1 MDVDYLKYNV
11 NEALLEALTAT
22 AKSNS
27 DDKIDYLG
35 RYLIQIVERSQDKVR
50 IEKETALLKV
60 AADLEIQAEQEQQ
73 RIIDEIKREEN
84 EKKLKYDSFIE
95 STLSSHTTQQE
106 LMDSLCNFT
115 ASYLSVPASYIAS
128 RTLTE
133 DVDEL
138 SYIAANPSQTS
149 TVIGNKLTKSINDY
163 DESIPRQGVSFDA
176 FIAPPEEEAVE
187 EEDEENPTPK
197 PPVKLPTITIENV
210 MRNQRCKFFGIP
222 KLGSLVVVP
231 LSYESSDHEGGCL
244 ITTEIPVQPE
254 EEEPAEEAAPVES
267 KTEGKEEGEGEAAET
282 DKPVVEKPA
291 PEPVTTHTAVYQKRE
306 FILSVD
312 TIGDYR
318 LLNVSQLSCI
328 LVEAMIMLCKQH
340 FLYVNKNTDYVIL
353 MHMSMLSRWMKP
365 RHWSALPSSYPYTWL
380 VWIRRSSIDMSAI

>member
-1 MDVDYLKYNV
+1 MDVDYLKFNV

-27 DDKIDYLG
+27 NDKIDYLG
-35 RYLIQIVERSQDKVR
+35 RYLVQIVERSQDKVK

-60 AADLEIQAEQEQQ
+60 AADLEVQAEQEQQ

-95 STLSSHTTQQE
+95 TTLSSHTTQQE

-128 RTLTE
+128 RVLTE
-133 DVDEL
+133 DIDEL
-138 SYIAANPSQTS
+138 SYIAANQSQTS
-149 TVIGNKLTKSINDY
+149 TVVGNKLTKSINDF
-163 DESIPRQGVSFDA
+163 DETIPRQGVSFDA
-176 FIAPPEEEAVE
+176 FTAPPEEEAAE

-197 PPVKLPTITIENV
+197 PPIKLPTITIENV

-244 ITTEIPVQPE
+244 ITTEIPPQP
-254 EEEPAEEAAPVES
+254 EEEPAEEAAAVEAEI
-267 KTEGKEEGEGEAAET
+267 EGKDEGDEAAET

-318 LLNVSQLSCI
+318 LLNVSSISYMLTKI
-328 LVEAMIMLCKQH
+328 LTML
-340 FLYVNKNTDYVIL
+340 Y
-353 MHMSMLSRWMKP
+353 
-365 RHWSALPSSYPYTWL
+365 
-380 VWIRRSSIDMSAI
+380 

>member
-50 IEKETALLKV
+50 IEKQTALLKI

-73 RIIDEIKREEN
+73 RIIDEIKREAN

-95 STLSSHTTQQE
+95 TTLSSHTTQQE
-106 LMDSLCNFT
+106 LMDSLCDFT
-115 ASYLSVPASYIAS
+115 ASYLNVPASYIAS
-128 RTLTE
+128 RVLTE
-133 DVDEL
+133 ELDEL
-138 SYIAANPSQTS
+138 SYIAANKSQTT
-149 TVIGNKLTKSINDY
+149 TVMGNKLTKSINDY
-163 DESIPRQGVSFDA
+163 DETIPRQGVSFDA

-254 EEEPAEEAAPVES
+254 EEPTEDEPAVEAE
-267 KTEGKEEGEGEAAET
+267 TEGKEEGEGEEEET

-318 LLNVSQLSCI
+318 LLNVSQISYMLIKI
-328 LVEAMIMLCKQH
+328 LTML
-340 FLYVNKNTDYVIL
+340 Y
-353 MHMSMLSRWMKP
+353 
-365 RHWSALPSSYPYTWL
+365 
-380 VWIRRSSIDMSAI
+380 